1 MAKKLRTKTSNKL
14 IFNIYSHLNDK
25 ERTPEE
31 DKIFTMI
38 DEEYGEALRNTLLYY
53 YKLNKGK
60 SKVSYSAF
68 YRRVKEGWSRIEA
81 LTTPP
86 VKENSYNENRPKG
99 KSLKEIEREERE
111 EDIINMLKA
120 GVALNRRQL
129 KYIESNPKFEEKL
142 KNWIDWYGKT

>member
-1 MAKKLRTKTSNKL
+1 MAKTLRTTNSNKL
-14 IFNIYSHLNDK
+14 IFSIYAHLNDK

-31 DKIFTMI
+31 EEIYTMI

-53 YKLNKGK
+53 YKLNKSK
-60 SKVSYSAF
+60 AKVSYSGF
-68 YRRVKEGWSRIEA
+68 YGRVSKGWSRIEA

-99 KSLKEIEREERE
+99 KTMKEIEREERE

-129 KYIESNPKFEEKL
+129 KYIESNPEFAKRL
-142 KNWIDWYGKT
+142 KKEGIS